1 MENLKFVK
9 PEKIWLADHPEL
21 REKWV
26 QERIADDPS
35 ILGIGDLVLKDK
47 ERSHPRAGRLDL
59 LLQDSEST
67 HRYEV
72 EIQLGSTDESHIIR
86 TIEYWDIERKRY
98 PQYDHSAVIVAEDIT
113 ARFLNVISL
122 FNGHIPLIAIQMNA
136 LKFGD
141 QISLVFT
148 IVMDQLAL
156 GLVEEDEEVQA
167 VTDRNF
173 WETER
178 GTKQTV
184 AMADD
189 LFSLIRSLDSG
200 LELKYNKFYIGL
212 ATNGQPNNF
221 VIFRPRKH
229 GINIDVKLPQ
239 SAEVDQLF
247 EQAGLDV
254 MDYDKKWGNYRCRL
268 SQEEIK
274 KNTDLLRKLFKRA
287 YDSQA

>member
-1 MENLKFVK
+1 VCQGSIDVDEEDVDEGDSLSCDECGADLKVVSTG
-9 PEKIWLADHPEL
+9 PLEL
-21 REKWV
+21 ESA
-26 QERIADDPS
+26 EE
-35 ILGIGDLVLKDK
+35 LK
-47 ERSHPRAGRLDL
+47 EEEEG
-59 LLQDSEST
+59 
-67 HRYEV
+67 
-72 EIQLGSTDESHIIR
+72 
-86 TIEYWDIERKRY
+86 
-98 PQYDHSAVIVAEDIT
+98 
-113 ARFLNVISL
+113 F
-122 FNGHIPLIAIQMNA
+122 
-136 LKFGD
+136 
-141 QISLVFT
+141 
-148 IVMDQLAL
+148 
-156 GLVEEDEEVQA
+156 VEEDEEVQA

-184 AMADD
+184 AMADE
-189 LFSLIRSLDSG
+189 LFSLIKSIDPG

-274 KNTDLLRKLFKRA
+274 KNQEALNLIIKNQEKILAAIRK
-287 YDSQA
+287 

>member
-1 MENLKFVK
+1 
-9 PEKIWLADHPEL
+9 
-21 REKWV
+21 
-26 QERIADDPS
+26 
-35 ILGIGDLVLKDK
+35 
-47 ERSHPRAGRLDL
+47 
-59 LLQDSEST
+59 
-67 HRYEV
+67 
-72 EIQLGSTDESHIIR
+72 
-86 TIEYWDIERKRY
+86 
-98 PQYDHSAVIVAEDIT
+98 
-113 ARFLNVISL
+113 
-122 FNGHIPLIAIQMNA
+122 MNA

-156 GLVEEDEEVQA
+156 GLVEDDEEVQA

-189 LFSLIRSLDSG
+189 LFSLIRGLDSG

-274 KNTDLLRKLFKRA
+274 KNTDLLKKLFKRA